1 MLLSNGTNFVK
12 RSFHQKIVP
21 SLVIRKIYR
30 VEIKPMRFRGPHSLF
45 EIFYVHRDLI
55 AILAFWRTWNCNSI
69 LSTQFESLTAQ
80 SHSCQSACKKV
91 SKNWGGNFNLAC
103 AVIIIAMP
111 KQLLYPTMAS
121 RVRNSFDWHRKR
133 FLEESIFQNVDMSS
147 WANFNGQLSLAYPVI
162 LSHRFWNL
170 HL

>member
-1 MLLSNGTNFVK
+1 
-12 RSFHQKIVP
+12 
-21 SLVIRKIYR
+21 
-30 VEIKPMRFRGPHSLF
+30 MRFPWPLWSWMGFIVYLNF
-45 EIFYVHRDLI
+45 FYIHIELI
-55 AILAFWRTWNCNSI
+55 AIILKNWNCNSI
-69 LSTQFESLTAQ
+69 LSTQFESPTEK
-80 SHSCQSACKKV
+80 SYSCQSACKKV
-91 SKNWGGNFNLAC
+91 PKNWGGNFNLAC

-111 KQLLYPTMAS
+111 KQLPYPTMAS

-170 HL
+170 HLEN

>member
-1 MLLSNGTNFVK
+1 M
-12 RSFHQKIVP
+12 P
-21 SLVIRKIYR
+21 SLAIRKTNR
-30 VEIKPMRFRGPHSLF
+30 LEIKSMMFPGPVWSWMGFTVYLKF
-45 EIFYVHRDLI
+45 LCSQRARSYSC
-55 AILAFWRTWNCNSI
+55 ILKNWNCNLI
-69 LSTQFESLTAQ
+69 LSTHFESPTAK

-103 AVIIIAMP
+103 AVIIIAIP

-170 HL
+170 HLDN